1 MYFPIRSDRTHL
13 VLKLILLRAPML
25 RDDASVN
32 SFECSSITRQI
43 KYNRRNIGNDKAT
56 SYGTISVPIVLFLL
70 ANFVV
75 HWK

>member
-1 MYFPIRSDRTHL
+1 
-13 VLKLILLRAPML
+13 ML